1 MKSNIFLFVFLIF
14 SAIFASAETKNK
26 NEKFEKPI
34 VRFLPAMKSCRST
47 DAVQDV
53 TVAGKIVIDYEIN
66 DKGSLHRLKI
76 NDDKTTISD
85 LNLQKCV
92 IDVMKKIK
100 FPKAPK
106 GKTVSVSYPVIFK

>member
-1 MKSNIFLFVFLIF
+1 MKANIFIF
-14 SAIFASAETKNK
+14 SFTVLTGFFSFAENKESKN
-26 NEKFEKPI
+26 KFEKPI
-34 VRFLPAMKSCRST
+34 VRFLPAMQSCRNAST
-47 DAVQDV
+47 VQNITV
-53 TVAGKIVIDYEIN
+53 TGKIMIDYQVD
-66 DKGSLHRLKI
+66 DKGSLNGLKI
-76 NDDKTTISD
+76 NDEKTTLND